1 LEKDFID
8 SQTKVQIM
16 REEKNKLKASSAEK
30 DKQIAFLEDE
40 LERVKRSTKLKRQS

>member
-1 LEKDFID
+1 
-8 SQTKVQIM
+8 M